1 MSQTTLAE
9 LSISLTNVQSLLKQI
24 TAEVKVLSD
33 GIAVLV
39 EQEEAE
45 DLEEELN
52 YLDVDPWSKVKD
64 KDKNAATASR
74 RDSVRSLMQRK
85 PSTVKDETKALA
97 RILSQKRPEG
107 SGAGSGSE
115 SERQQQQAQQ
125 TQQQQSGS
133 RWSNLSIQDQTIDED
148 YASSEGSS
156 TYKRGKRYSPTA
168 EKQEFDS
175 ASDLTPTTITS
186 VASGGSPSPTQEAE
200 RVPHTITVQTTPMP
214 TKFPI
219 AITKPITPQSPS
231 TPMLS
236 ASSSQSSIL
245 SSMNT
250 HNGTASGAAPFWR
263 PSTAPNIGEGSRPT
277 SAIGNLNS
285 DGYSTRSSVQNITQ
299 RRSVQPEPRNT
310 TDGQAITH
318 NSVKDRYAAL
328 RSSSQGAILHPPVG
342 KDTSKSIF
350 TINSPKPLVAAQVE
364 KMETADCFSKLGL
377 IPELL
382 RGIYA
387 YGLKMPSILQ
397 QRGIPM
403 IMTKHDVLTQA
414 KPEVAKTLTY
424 ISISALKVMVL
435 ENADILLAT
444 PLKEATISLLSM
456 VRDPS
461 ASANG
466 SGSTAAGGTV
476 PDQLISP
483 PNSGPTSPVSM
494 AVAALNGRI
503 LGSTSSSSPG
513 SNGGG
518 GTARFPGAYTE
529 PEPRPRSMS
538 GTSGAISSVANQ
550 PQLLFFSTDVPSH
563 VLDYVAQYMT
573 QPTKAL
579 VKGHE
584 LALKGILQ
592 FFKYMTVEDE
602 EWQLELLCDLLEDS
616 GVNRAVVFCNK
627 DDNVERAVR
636 KVRERK
642 GFAIGI
648 YSDMD
653 MATRKAA
660 LGRFRATSPPV
671 YLVLTDEAAKEL
683 DILAVPLV
691 VSFEIPSIS
700 NYIPRVKWIDR
711 TKGKLGA
718 KVTLV
723 DGHKG
728 EGQVL
733 RAIQQHYRTT
743 IDDMP
748 ILLAL
753 KRTRQFYLIVEER
766 WKPDTLMDLYE
777 ISKSPSF
784 VFCNQHQTIGL
795 IKKAL
800 RKSGMKVLTIDDGA
814 NLAENEKVAKQLD
827 TEYAAV
833 LVSPGQS
840 IQVEVQ
846 YLSTI
851 VNYDMPTNS
860 VDFASRSCP
869 GYGGLY
875 GRRQIVLNF
884 IREDELPMIQ
894 EMERFFSIEIPE
906 VPLNFSD
913 YF

>member
-52 YLDVDPWSKVKD
+52 YLDVDPWSNVKD

-97 RILSQKRPEG
+97 RILSQKRPAG
-107 SGAGSGSE
+107 GGAGSGSE
-115 SERQQQQAQQ
+115 SEKQQQQQQQAQQ
-125 TQQQQSGS
+125 SQQPGS
-133 RWSNLSIQDQTIDED
+133 RWSNSNLQDQTIDED
-148 YASSEGSS
+148 NTSSEGSS
-156 TYKRGKRYSPTA
+156 SYRGGKRYSPTA
-168 EKQEFDS
+168 EKQELDS
-175 ASDLTPTTITS
+175 TSDLTAGTITS
-186 VASGGSPSPTQEAE
+186 VASGSPTPQHEAE

-231 TPMLS
+231 TPVLS

-245 SSMNT
+245 SSMNN
-250 HNGTASGAAPFWR
+250 HNTIGTGSIPPFWR
-263 PSTAPNIGEGSRPT
+263 SSTAPVMGEGSRPT

-285 DGYSTRSSVQNITQ
+285 DGYLSRSSIQNITQ
-299 RRSVQPEPRNT
+299 RRSVQPEPRNNV
-310 TDGQAITH
+310 DNQAITH
-318 NSVKDRYAAL
+318 NSIKERYNAL
-328 RSSSQGAILHPPVG
+328 RSNSQGAVLHPAVG
-342 KDTSKSIF
+342 KDASKSIF
-350 TINSPKPLVAAQVE
+350 TINSPKPMVAAQVE
-364 KMETADCFSKLGL
+364 KMESADCFSKLGL

-424 ISISALKVMVL
+424 AIPLLNFLTLPATSIHPQLLILCSNHDLCLHVQRVLLALARFMPTISCLICADGNNATLSLGTMSTTKVNVAGHGNRNSQNGHGSRGSSYSEPPQVIAAHVVIGTPGNVLNLIRTKQISISALKVMVL

-456 VRDPS
+456 IRDPS
-461 ASANG
+461 TG
-466 SGSTAAGGTV
+466 TSGSTVGGTV
-476 PDQLISP
+476 SEPLISP

-503 LGSTSSSSPG
+503 IG
-513 SNGGG
+513 SNGSGSSSAGG
-518 GTARFPGAYTE
+518 AARFPGAYNE
-529 PEPRPRSMS
+529 PESRPRSMS
-538 GTSGAISSVANQ
+538 GTSGTISTTSSAAVTNQ
-550 PQLLFFSTDVPSH
+550 PQLLFFSTEVPSH

-602 EWQLELLCDLLEDS
+602 EWQLELLCELLEDS

-627 DDNVERAVR
+627 DDSVERIVR

-642 GFAIGI
+642 GFAIGA

-653 MATRKAA
+653 IATRKSAIS
-660 LGRFRATSPPV
+660 RFRAASAPV
-671 YLVLTDEAAKEL
+671 YFILTDEAAKDL

-700 NYIPRVKWIDR
+700 TYIPRVKWIDR
-711 TKGKLGA
+711 SKGKLGA

-723 DGHKG
+723 DGHRG

-733 RAIQQHYRTT
+733 RAIQQHYRTA

-748 ILLAL
+748 VSIAE
-753 KRTRQFYLIVEER
+753 FI
-766 WKPDTLMDLYE
+766 
-777 ISKSPSF
+777 IS
-784 VFCNQHQTIGL
+784 
-795 IKKAL
+795 
-800 RKSGMKVLTIDDGA
+800 
-814 NLAENEKVAKQLD
+814 
-827 TEYAAV
+827 
-833 LVSPGQS
+833 
-840 IQVEVQ
+840 
-846 YLSTI
+846 
-851 VNYDMPTNS
+851 
-860 VDFASRSCP
+860 
-869 GYGGLY
+869 
-875 GRRQIVLNF
+875 
-884 IREDELPMIQ
+884 
-894 EMERFFSIEIPE
+894 
-906 VPLNFSD
+906 
-913 YF
+913 